1 MVWRMSSEYY
11 VFQNGGKDNAARRAL
26 FGTFIGLVAPEF
38 SEGEE
43 ATKNIDFEQDRHFAG
58 FRKSAGIWYR
68 ADKHDTCWDRR
79 LVLWMRAR
87 SGCFLPFYD
96 TENRLVTFD
105 GKPLTEAAVCTL
117 EVVLRNTAS
126 YSIGFLLLPKYKRRQ
141 TECIS
146 KASSWMVV
154 GYFPFPAGPA
164 GSIKRIDNCELDQ
177 DKIISL
183 LLANSPQR
191 NESSSRVSPRD
202 GDFKPSSVNVCKRT
216 SNNPTFESLKK
227 RRIVNLSSVSHKE
240 EKTIKTDYLEE
251 PCKCLEPC
259 VPQSLAKEP
268 ISCETQS
275 LMCDQAPYSPVSFG
289 SSSFEESMKDE
300 KEFDSFVPWNYESF
314 FYPSVACSEPSPS
327 ELGMKD
333 EKVED
338 DYCLSDPSMFFFG
351 SDSVNPMDV
360 LESVPPAA
368 TPTLSMELFPRTN
381 SSGCF
386 DFVYPSSAFD
396 FKKDE

>member
-1 MVWRMSSEYY
+1 MSSEYY

-68 ADKHDTCWDRR
+68 SDKRDICWDRR

-96 TENRLVTFD
+96 TEHRLVTFD
-105 GKPLTEAAVCTL
+105 GKPLAEAAVCTL

-146 KASSWMVV
+146 KASSWIVV
-154 GYFPFPAGPA
+154 GYFPFPDGPA

-177 DKIISL
+177 EKIISL

-202 GDFKPSSVNVCKRT
+202 GDFKPSSSVNVCKRT

-227 RRIVNLSSVSHKE
+227 RRVVNLSSVSHKE
-240 EKTIKTDYLEE
+240 EKSIKTDYLEE
-251 PCKCLEPC
+251 PSKCLEPV
-259 VPQSLAKEP
+259 VPQSFAKDP
-268 ISCETQS
+268 VSSCETQTS
-275 LMCDQAPYSPVSFG
+275 MCDNQDSPVSFG
-289 SSSFEESMKDE
+289 TSSFEESMKDE
-300 KEFDSFVPWNYESF
+300 KECDSFVAPWSYENF
-314 FYPSVACSEPSPS
+314 FYPSSVACSEQAPSDF
-327 ELGMKD
+327 GMKD

-338 DYCLSDPSMFFFG
+338 DYCLSDPSQFLFG
-351 SDSVNPMDV
+351 SNGVNPMDV

-386 DFVYPSSAFD
+386 DFVYPSVFD
-396 FKKDE
+396 FAVKSDD